1 MCLSAHDVEAA
12 ESCGLGV
19 ANVFVVGL
27 VATPHGTTLCCVQ
40 DYHSFDEDIV
50 DEGLAGIAG
59 DVGRIL

>member
-27 VATPHGTTLCCVQ
+27 VATRHGTTLCCVQ
-40 DYHSFDEDIV
+40 DCHSLDEVIV
-50 DEGLAGIAG
+50 DKGLARVAG

>member
-1 MCLSAHDVEAA
+1 M
-12 ESCGLGV
+12 

-40 DYHSFDEDIV
+40 DCHSFDEDIV